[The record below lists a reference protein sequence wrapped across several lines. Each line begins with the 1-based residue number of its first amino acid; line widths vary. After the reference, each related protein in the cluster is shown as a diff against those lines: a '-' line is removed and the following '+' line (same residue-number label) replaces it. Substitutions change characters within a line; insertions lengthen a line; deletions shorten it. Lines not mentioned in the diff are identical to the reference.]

1 MKRLRGR
8 VSVVMPA
15 YNAAETIESS
25 MRSVL
30 DQRHADVELLVV
42 DDGSRDGTQAI
53 VERLASQDRRITAIQ
68 LPSNGGVSTARNTGI
83 EAATGEYVA
92 FLDSDD
98 RWHPDKLK
106 VQLAAMREAGVQ
118 VGYTAYQRVDP
129 QGRVLS
135 TVRPPASVRYA
146 GMLKGNCI
154 GNLTGL
160 YARALGEVRF
170 PRAGH
175 EDYVFWLR
183 VVRLAGQA
191 ICAQPDHP
199 LAYYL
204 VRSGSLSANKWRA
217 ARWQWR
223 IYRDYEGIGVLP
235 ASWYFVN
242 YAANAVMKRM

>member
-1 MKRLRGR
+1 MRRMPGR

-15 YNAAETIESS
+15 YNAAETLEAS

-30 DQRHADVELLVV
+30 DQSHADVELLVV
-42 DDGSRDGTQAI
+42 DDGSRDASREIAQELARQDPRVRAI
-53 VERLASQDRRITAIQ
+53 ALA
-68 LPSNGGVSTARNTGI
+68 SNGGVSTARNTGI
-83 EAATGEYVA
+83 EAASGEYVA

-106 VQLAAMREAGVQ
+106 RQLHSMRGVGAR

-129 QGRVLS
+129 EGRVLS
-135 TVRPPASVRYA
+135 TVQPPACVDYA

-160 YARALGEVRF
+160 YERALGEVRF
-170 PRAGH
+170 PRTGH

-183 VVRLAGQA
+183 VVRLAGLA
-191 ICAQPDHP
+191 VCARSSEA

-204 VRSGSLSANKWRA
+204 VRPGSLSANKLRA

-223 IYRDYEGIGVLP
+223 IYRDFEGIGVLP

>member
-1 MKRLRGR
+1 MKRVPGR

-15 YNAAETIESS
+15 YNAAETLEAS
-25 MRSVL
+25 MQSVL
-30 DQRHADVELLVV
+30 GQSHADVELLVV
-42 DDGSRDGTQAI
+42 DDGSRDRSREI
-53 VERLASQDRRITAIQ
+53 VEEVSRRDRRVTGIALTA
-68 LPSNGGVSTARNTGI
+68 NGGVSTARNTGI
-83 EAATGEYVA
+83 EAASGEYVA

-98 RWHPDKLK
+98 RWHPDKLRI
-106 VQLAAMREAGVQ
+106 QLEAMRGAGAQ
-118 VGYTAYQRVDP
+118 VGYTAYQRVD
-129 QGRVLS
+129 GDDRVLS
-135 TVRPPASVRYA
+135 TVHPPASVDYA

-183 VVRLAGQA
+183 VVRLAGKA
-191 ICAQPDHP
+191 VCTDPLDP

-204 VRSGSLSANKWRA
+204 VRPGSLSANKWRA

-223 IYRDYEGIGVLP
+223 IYRDFEGIGVLP